1 MPETNQIVFYL
12 RISSDI
18 QDQELIPLLREGSKD
33 AFRVLYD
40 RYGAKIHRF
49 AFSYLKSEHDA
60 EELIQDVFLKLWAKR
75 DSLNV
80 NGNVRAYLYK
90 VAVNS
95 IYDFIRRKNLELA
108 FQEFAGGKTDE
119 VDNTWDEVVYNDL
132 AAQLD
137 QLMSQMPAQRRKI
150 FKMSKEKGLSNDEI
164 AESLGLSKRTV
175 ENQIYRATAFLKD
188 NLKQNS
194 VLSLLFFFLFC

>member
-1 MPETNQIVFYL
+1 M
-12 RISSDI
+12 RISPEI
-18 QDQELIPLLREGSKD
+18 QDQELISLLREGSKD
-33 AFRVLYD
+33 AFRILYD
-40 RYGAKIHRF
+40 RYGLKIYRF
-49 AFSYLKSEHDA
+49 ALSYLKSEYDA
-60 EELIQDVFLKLWAKR
+60 EELVQDVFLKLWVKR
-75 DSLNV
+75 DSLDIS
-80 NGNVRAYLYK
+80 GNIRAYLYK

-108 FQEFAGGKTDE
+108 FQEFVNGHTDE
-119 VDNTWDEVVYNDL
+119 DDSTWDEVVYNDL

-137 QLMSQMPAQRRKI
+137 QLMAQMPEQRRKI

-188 NLKQNS
+188 KLNRNS
-194 VLSLLFFFLFC
+194 ALSLLFFYLFC